1 MILHQNSFVSSEFR
15 ICGPVIFL
23 SAIRFRVVSVFR
35 LRNRHQLRHHPL
47 KRLTS
52 FFLDVPKCRDE
63 TVLGHGKSPKKLF
76 IYFFVGGSR
85 FCFFGMPRPFP
96 STSHQTTS
104 FDELSDQLARQA
116 SRPFHEQS
124 PDNFHRRA
132 SRPLPLTSL
141 PGHFPRPASRP
152 HALTSLQTAS
162 PELS

>member
-1 MILHQNSFVSSEFR
+1 MLHALGFGSRAWLLSF
-15 ICGPVIFL
+15 L
-23 SAIRFRVVSVFR
+23 
-35 LRNRHQLRHHPL
+35 QLRRDTAADASPD
-47 KRLTS
+47 S
-52 FFLDVPKCRDE
+52 FRDE